1 MSRELAKPTGD
12 EELARMKRE
21 VASDDTSI
29 FSNFTDEGASSVSQ
43 VVGGMIGL
51 GDKTPYGIL
60 ERTNLER
67 REVNVL
73 VDMLRLAEH
82 GIGGESLDIPIP
94 YIAKQVFNYC
104 KAKISITG
112 ANGHGMSREEVVQ
125 IFAQYIGKLEA
136 REAEEKKRRQQQGV
150 AG

>member
-1 MSRELAKPTGD
+1 MSREIARPTSD
-12 EELARMKRE
+12 EELNRMRRE
-21 VASDDTSI
+21 VPSDDQSI

-60 ERTNLER
+60 ERTNLEK
-67 REVNVL
+67 REINIL
-73 VDMLRLAEH
+73 VDMLRQSEH
-82 GIGGESLDIPIP
+82 GIGGEALDIPVT

-104 KAKISITG
+104 KAKISVTG
-112 ANGHGMSREEVVQ
+112 TNGHGMSREEVVQ
-125 IFAQYIGKLEA
+125 IFSQYINRLEA